1 MGNVIADAQK
11 ADPTIVRNGVKPVIA
26 FMNPG
31 GIRADLAAPGGV
43 VTYGAAFTVQPFNNF
58 MTSMDLTGAQITA
71 ILNEGFNGSTN
82 EGPATGSTQNANNK
96 VLQVSG
102 LNYTW
107 DFSDASLVGAPAVV
121 SVTVD
126 HDGNDLTP
134 MVAIDPNQT
143 YRVAANNFLAD
154 GGDGFATFKQGTNR
168 LIGGLDIDSLRL
180 YLQANDPYT
189 VPTTLDRISRQ
200 E

>member
-1 MGNVIADAQK
+1 
-11 ADPTIVRNGVKPVIA
+11 
-26 FMNPG
+26 
-31 GIRADLAAPGGV
+31 
-43 VTYGAAFTVQPFNNF
+43 

-134 MVAIDPNQT
+134 MVAI
-143 YRVAANNFLAD
+143 
-154 GGDGFATFKQGTNR
+154 
-168 LIGGLDIDSLRL
+168 
-180 YLQANDPYT
+180 
-189 VPTTLDRISRQ
+189 VPTRPTASRPTTSWPTAATGSPRSSRAPTA
-200 E
+200 